1 MNFSR
6 HFYAVAG
13 IILVLSALSLGAG
26 GKGATARTQPMQV
39 VVTNSTANPVNTKA
53 VGTTAVSGSVSVSG
67 PVAVSGS
74 VDIGNTQP
82 IAVKNDDSDRE
93 PVNVSALMGQ
103 GAGTAGSNQVVYA
116 VPAGKMFVLQ
126 AESFQG
132 QVQAGQQISIGRL
145 DLNPF
150 GLVALNYDEKGS
162 IGSSEWF
169 GGVSNSIYYLSA
181 GTIVSLA
188 VSRSAA
194 DGNAEYRISLSGY
207 LVPMPTV
214 GP

>member
-6 HFYAVAG
+6 HFYAITG
-13 IILVLSALSLGAG
+13 IIVILSALSLGAG
-26 GKGATARTQPMQV
+26 GKRAATRSQPMQV
-39 VVTNSTANPVNTKA
+39 NVVNSTTSPVNTKA
-53 VGTTAVSGSVSVSG
+53 IGTTAVSGTVGVSG
-67 PVAVSGS
+67 TVAVSGS
-74 VDIGNTQP
+74 VNVGNTQP

-93 PVNVSALMGQ
+93 PVNVSALMSQ
-103 GAGTAGSNQVVYA
+103 GSGTAGSNQVVYT
-116 VPAGKMFVLQ
+116 VPAGKMLVLQ

-169 GGVSNSIYYLSA
+169 GGVSSATYYLSA

-188 VSRSAA
+188 VSRSAS

-207 LVPMPTV
+207 LVPMPV
-214 GP
+214 AAP